1 MNALG
6 KYLLVVGLVAMGFAM
21 GCEKKEEAPSADA
34 PAEEIKEGA
43 EEAAEEVKEAAE
55 EVKEAAEEVK
65 EEAAEAGAAE
75 APAEGD
81 APEAPPASQ

>member
-6 KYLLVVGLVAMGFAM
+6 KYLLVVGLAAMGFAM

-34 PAEEIKEGA
+34 PAEE
-43 EEAAEEVKEAAE
+43 
-55 EVKEAAEEVK
+55 VK
-65 EEAAEAGAAE
+65 EEAKDAPAEEAKEAPSEAPAEAPAEGGAAE
-75 APAEGD
+75 AAEGD